1 MGVWSA
7 NSNPE
12 QDPDASPEQLMRL
25 YRQLSH
31 FHQPVVS
38 RRSTTVEFAQT
49 VSGNINM
56 KSRHQFRRRFSLQPA
71 FLKEEEEEPQK
82 NVPK

>member
-1 MGVWSA
+1 MNVNIYVTKTHRIKIIFVAHIGL
-7 NSNPE
+7 
-12 QDPDASPEQLMRL
+12 D
-25 YRQLSH
+25 
-31 FHQPVVS
+31 VS
-38 RRSTTVEFAQT
+38 YNVCNEFSLLQT